1 MTLSREGCAA
11 GALGALAVWLASAG
25 PVLAEDA
32 PPPLDHAAL
41 SALLEAYDVAGAAIV
56 ELAGCEPGPVVSA
69 GYADLDTS
77 ERVAPETVFE
87 AASLSKPV
95 FAYLVLTLA
104 DEGLIDLDQPLAAS
118 LDYPRISDQQ
128 AYGAMT
134 PRMILTHRTGM
145 PNWVDEATP
154 FNKRTAPITLLAEP
168 GEAYTYSG
176 EAFQLLQLYV
186 EQETGQSLQE
196 IFAERLGADM
206 PMSAFARPL
215 PADISE
221 SRGYRRASAP
231 ETGRAMTNV
240 RDYAMASGSLAV
252 TAQDY
257 ARFLSLVCRGEGLA
271 PATHAEM
278 VSPLEDAPED
288 GAPFP
293 MAYGLGWIVADMG
306 GDSFIGH
313 GGNNGNYRSF
323 AGYFASSGDGIVVL
337 TNSES
342 GQALIDALISP

>member
-104 DEGLIDLDQPLAAS
+104 DEGLIDLDQPLAAF

-176 EAFQLLQLYV
+176 
-186 EQETGQSLQE
+186 
-196 IFAERLGADM
+196 RLSSCFSF
-206 PMSAFARPL
+206 MSSRRRGRACRRFFPNGWVRTCRCPPL
-215 PADISE
+215 PGLCQQIFQ
-221 SRGYRRASAP
+221 SRVAIGVPRRRRRAAP
-231 ETGRAMTNV
+231 
-240 RDYAMASGSLAV
+240 
-252 TAQDY
+252 
-257 ARFLSLVCRGEGLA
+257 
-271 PATHAEM
+271 
-278 VSPLEDAPED
+278 
-288 GAPFP
+288 
-293 MAYGLGWIVADMG
+293 
-306 GDSFIGH
+306 
-313 GGNNGNYRSF
+313 
-323 AGYFASSGDGIVVL
+323 
-337 TNSES
+337 
-342 GQALIDALISP
+342 